1 MGTYICVHST
11 NSQVY
16 LKMTKRAFLR
26 YNYVPFSLQE
36 CLFHTTKEELNK
48 IIWKKSVRFDTDAWY
63 IITVCGVSTVNADT
77 PDSNNVPGKANALVP
92 LLCSVPFLSCEKG
105 ITVSLRARNHASVC
119 PPWPSSSR
127 LESYTDNKHPYRL
140 LRGQRVKI
148 SIREGFATN

>member
-26 YNYVPFSLQE
+26 YNYEPLSLQE
-36 CLFHTTKEELNK
+36 CLFHTTKEERNK

-77 PDSNNVPGKANALVP
+77 PQTVIMYQAKRTRLFHYYVQ
-92 LLCSVPFLSCEKG
+92 FLF
-105 ITVSLRARNHASVC
+105 VM
-119 PPWPSSSR
+119 
-127 LESYTDNKHPYRL
+127 
-140 LRGQRVKI
+140 
-148 SIREGFATN
+148 